1 MGGYLVVIGL
11 ALVAAIGV
19 IVLANAAGDGG
30 TDLRTFWA
38 DLRSGLRR
46 RGRDGDEQ
54 SSVVEEAEPVDVPF
68 DQLFAEASQPDDGYL
83 QLDELAEMLERTGE
97 RAARLREHLPAGR
110 AAAGEP
116 ADRVVV
122 QDRVPAPGTA
132 APAAPEHAPV
142 PEAHPGRG
150 PRRSG
155 HLPVRT
161 VTVSPGRSA
170 AAATAATVAGP
181 AALPPTVPPQRGDS

>member
-30 TDLRTFWA
+30 TDLRTFWS

-46 RGRDGDEQ
+46 RRGGDDEAP
-54 SSVVEEAEPVDVPF
+54 VVDEGEPVDVPF

-97 RAARLREHLPAGR
+97 RAVRLREHLPYPRAVAGH
-110 AAAGEP
+110 P
-116 ADRVVV
+116 AERVVV
-122 QDRVPAPGTA
+122 QDRVPAPTPGA
-132 APAAPEHAPV
+132 VAPAAAHV
-142 PEAHPGRG
+142 PHG
-150 PRRSG
+150 PRVPRRGG
-155 HLPVRT
+155 HVPVRT
-161 VTVSPGRSA
+161 VGA
-170 AAATAATVAGP
+170 AASPARPAAAATVAGP
-181 AALPPTVPPQRGDS
+181 APLPPSVPPQRGDA

>member
-30 TDLRTFWA
+30 TDLRTFWD

-46 RGRDGDEQ
+46 RRSGDQEAP
-54 SSVVEEAEPVDVPF
+54 VVDEAEPVDVPF

-97 RAARLREHLPAGR
+97 RAVRLREHLPYPRAGV
-110 AAAGEP
+110 GEP
-116 ADRVVV
+116 AERLVV
-122 QDRVPAPGTA
+122 QDGVPAPA
-132 APAAPEHAPV
+132 VADPDRAPAPPAHARR
-142 PEAHPGRG
+142 A

-155 HLPVRT
+155 HVPVRR
-161 VTVSPGRSA
+161 VTVVPA
-170 AAATAATVAGP
+170 AARPTPAASVAGP
-181 AALPPTVPPQRGDS
+181 ATPPPSVPPQRGDA